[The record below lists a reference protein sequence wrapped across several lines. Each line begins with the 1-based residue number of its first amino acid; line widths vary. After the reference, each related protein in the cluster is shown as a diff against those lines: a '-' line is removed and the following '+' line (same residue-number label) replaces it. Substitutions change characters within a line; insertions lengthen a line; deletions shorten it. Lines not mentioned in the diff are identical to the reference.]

1 MNITL
6 ESIGLSQEAL
16 ANRVVEKLVEGLTT
30 SLDYDEEGGEFR
42 GASPFARKLN
52 DMVKARLD
60 ALVNEMGEKHVLPRV
75 TEMVENMV
83 LQETNRWGEKVG
95 QPVTFIEYMTQR
107 ADAWLRED
115 VDFQGNTKDASGW
128 SSFRKSGTRVQY
140 MIDQHLQY
148 TVRTAMENAVKNA
161 NQSIVGGL
169 KQAVSIALDEVA
181 AKLKVEVKTK

>member
-16 ANRVVEKLVEGLTT
+16 AERVVEKLVEGLTT
-30 SLDYDEEGGEFR
+30 SLDYDEDGEFR
-42 GASPFARKLN
+42 SASPFAKKLN
-52 DMVKARLD
+52 RMVKDRLD
-60 ALVNEMGEKHVLPRV
+60 ALVNDMGEKHILPRV

-107 ADAWLRED
+107 ADAWLREE
-115 VDFQGNTKDASGW
+115 VDHDGRTKRQD
-128 SSFRKSGTRVQY
+128 SFSRRAYGTRVQH

-148 TVRTAMENAVKNA
+148 TVSAAMENAVKGA

-169 KQAVSIALDEVA
+169 KEAVSIALNDVA

>member
-6 ESIGLSQEAL
+6 ESIGLSQDAL
-16 ANRVVEKLVEGLTT
+16 AERVVEKLVEGLTT
-30 SLDYDEEGGEFR
+30 SLDYDEEGGEFL

-52 DMVKARLD
+52 DMVKARID
-60 ALVNEMGEKHVLPRV
+60 VIVNEMGEKHVLPRV

-107 ADAWLRED
+107 ADTWLREE
-115 VDFQGNTKDASGW
+115 VDFQGKVKDQG
-128 SSFRKSGTRVQY
+128 SFSWRKFGTRVQY

-148 TVRTAMENAVKNA
+148 TVHKAMENAVKDA

-181 AKLKVEVKTK
+181 AKLKIEVKTK

>member
-6 ESIGLSQEAL
+6 ESIGLSQDAL
-16 ANRVVEKLVEGLTT
+16 AERVVEKLVEGLTT
-30 SLDYDEEGGEFR
+30 SLNYDEDGGEFR

-52 DMVKARLD
+52 DMVKARVD
-60 ALVNEMGEKHVLPRV
+60 VIVNDIGEKHILPRV

-83 LQETNRWGEKVG
+83 LQETNKWGEKVG

-107 ADAWLRED
+107 ADAWLREE
-115 VDFQGNTKDASGW
+115 VDFQGKVKGRD
-128 SSFRKSGTRVQY
+128 SFSWRKFGTRVQY
-140 MIDQHLQY
+140 MIDEHLQY
-148 TVRTAMENAVKNA
+148 TVHKAMENAVKDA

>member
-6 ESIGLSQEAL
+6 ESIGLSQDAL
-16 ANRVVEKLVEGLTT
+16 AERVVDKLVEGLTT

-42 GASPFARKLN
+42 CASPFARKLN
-52 DMVKARLD
+52 DMVKARID
-60 ALVNEMGEKHVLPRV
+60 VIVNDIGEKHILPRV

-83 LQETNRWGEKVG
+83 LQETNKWGEKVG
-95 QPVTFIEYMTQR
+95 QPVTFVEYMTQR
-107 ADAWLRED
+107 ADAWLREE
-115 VDFQGNTKDASGW
+115 VDYNGKTKGQDSFGW
-128 SSFRKSGTRVQY
+128 RKSGTRVQH

-148 TVRTAMENAVKNA
+148 TVKTAMEKAVSGA

-181 AKLKVEVKTK
+181 QKLKVEIKTK